1 MAFKSSE
8 QDEKLIATMIL
19 LSTQTIDFLIDF
31 IMLLIFKFYFAF
43 FVLWCKDTMV
53 SGLIPNFLLYY
64 EVSACDTRTLL
75 RQTEGEG
82 SKSVAKGI
90 KIRLCCFRL
99 AKAETLYDTG
109 VLFFWVYEDIVIED
123 VVPIIRK

>member
-1 MAFKSSE
+1 
-8 QDEKLIATMIL
+8 
-19 LSTQTIDFLIDF
+19 
-31 IMLLIFKFYFAF
+31 MLLIFKFYFAF

-64 EVSACDTRTLL
+64 EVNACDTRTLL

-90 KIRLCCFRL
+90 KNLRLCCFRL

-109 VLFFWVYEDIVIED
+109 VLFFWVYEDIVIEN
-123 VVPIIRK
+123 VIPIIGKLQVVIVLNLEG